1 MINHAEKINCGA
13 FINENFSLILGRRLF
28 QRNLIIESDLNAMV
42 QSGRNLIDVLQAS
55 GQERVE
61 VDSLALSDTHTR

>member
-1 MINHAEKINCGA
+1 MDAPPPGLAPYGTQTEA
-13 FINENFSLILGRRLF
+13 ALLLF
-28 QRNLIIESDLNAMV
+28 FYLFIIESDLNAMV
-42 QSGRNLIDVLQAS
+42 QSGRNLIDVLQAG